1 MITGNLLL
9 LGLLVG
15 FALATLLDYLIEI
28 TSRELPL
35 FSKSPPCPACN
46 EYMGVSS
53 QIPVIGYALMLG
65 RCPHCGRNRSRTLPL
80 MEILLIS
87 FSVWSF
93 ATLGI
98 SAAFQM
104 SLLFMGL
111 IGVTIVDIKKWIIP
125 NYFVLIIVF
134 VALIAIVLKNGNLLN
149 ALSGLGVATVVS
161 LLLVIPQRFGS
172 GDKSLA
178 LGDVK
183 LCLAVGLWLGWVL
196 AIYAFFVASLL
207 ASLIWIISGLFQGYS
222 IQRRLQF
229 GPFVALSTLL
239 FGIGR
244 AVDPQ
249 FVTHLLTFRF

>member
-1 MITGNLLL
+1 
-9 LGLLVG
+9 
-15 FALATLLDYLIEI
+15 
-28 TSRELPL
+28 
-35 FSKSPPCPACN
+35 
-46 EYMGVSS
+46 
-53 QIPVIGYALMLG
+53 
-65 RCPHCGRNRSRTLPL
+65 
-80 MEILLIS
+80 
-87 FSVWSF
+87 
-93 ATLGI
+93 
-98 SAAFQM
+98 M